1 MPELQQF
8 QTDFLARASQATMRA
23 TPMAIYSNTALLGA
37 TDALSDNYPVTREI
51 VGRRAFDILAL
62 TFARRCPPNTPV
74 LAKYGSA
81 FPDWLANE
89 PIAKRLTY
97 LVDVARCERM
107 WLEALHAA
115 DAPALAIADLQARD
129 PIGLF
134 ELRLR
139 LHPATRLAWH
149 STPAIEIW
157 LAHQGERGE
166 EIAPEWRARGALFT
180 RPELTVEAMSLDAAA
195 HRLLC
200 GIRLGETLGA
210 AAGAASSLYPVVD
223 MGTCFAGLVERG
235 AFAAL
240 C

>member
-1 MPELQQF
+1 MSELKQF
-8 QTDFLARASQATMRA
+8 QSAFFADVHRTLPRTTPLAV
-23 TPMAIYSNTALLGA
+23 YSNTALLGA
-37 TDALSDNYPVTREI
+37 TEALADNFPVTREI
-51 VGRRAFDILAL
+51 VGKRAFAVLAL
-62 TFARRCPPNTPV
+62 TFARRYPPGSAV
-74 LAKYGSA
+74 LAKYGST

-89 PIAKRLTY
+89 PIASRLTY

-107 WLEALHAA
+107 WIEALHAA
-115 DAPALAIADLQARD
+115 DAPALDVAELQARD
-129 PIGLF
+129 PIQLF
-134 ELRLR
+134 ELKLK

-157 LAHQGERGE
+157 LAHQDERPE
-166 EIAPEWRARGALFT
+166 EIVPEWRARGALFT
-180 RPELTVEAMSLDAAA
+180 RPELAVEALPLDAAA

-235 AFAAL
+235 AFAAIR
-240 C
+240 